1 VTVGQREAESERTGA
16 LEGPGLV
23 AAARSDRGPRERN
36 EDTFVC
42 RPDLGLFAV
51 IDGMGGQKAGAEAAA
66 LAREA
71 LLGERDLLRA
81 FLNANEKIHR
91 AARKKRQSKGMGC
104 VASAVRISAD
114 KARVAHVGDT
124 RVYLAHE
131 AGCEQLTRDHT
142 VAAHAQEQLGIPE
155 RRARQIGGQNQVTR
169 DLGGQSRTGEDWI
182 DNCEV
187 KLEEG
192 DVLVLCSDGVHGA
205 LESSGLFARMRE
217 ARRLGTA
224 PDVLAEELVEKALA
238 GGTRD
243 NSTVVVVRCLCPT
256 RKESIWKK
264 DILAWMKRKPAKP
277 DKAGSADEPETPE
290 KPETPET
297 PE

>member
-1 VTVGQREAESERTGA
+1 MTVGQREAESERTGA

-36 EDTFVC
+36 EDAFVC

-51 IDGMGGQKAGAEAAA
+51 IDGMGGQQAGAEAAG

-81 FLNANEKIHR
+81 FLNANEKILK
-91 AARKKRQSKGMGC
+91 AARRQTQSKGMGC
-104 VASAVRISAD
+104 VASAVRVTHD

-142 VAAHAQEQLGIPE
+142 VAAHAQEQLGITD
-155 RRARQIGGQNQVTR
+155 RGAREIGGQNQVTR
-169 DLGGQSRTGEDWI
+169 DLGGQSHTGEDWI
-182 DNCEV
+182 DSCEV
-187 KLEEG
+187 TLEEG
-192 DVLVLCSDGVHGA
+192 DLLVLCSDGVHGA
-205 LESSGLFARMRE
+205 LESAGFFARIRE
-217 ARRLGTA
+217 ARRQGAA
-224 PDVLAEELVEKALA
+224 PDSLAEELVERALA

-243 NSTVVVVRCLCPT
+243 NATAVVVRCLRPVK
-256 RKESIWKK
+256 KESIWTK
-264 DILAWMKRKPAKP
+264 DILAWMKKRK
-277 DKAGSADEPETPE
+277 G
-290 KPETPET
+290 
-297 PE
+297 

>member
-36 EDTFVC
+36 EDTYVC

-51 IDGMGGQKAGAEAAA
+51 IDGMGGQRAGAEAAA

-71 LLGERDLLRA
+71 LLGERDLLHA

-91 AARKKRQSKGMGC
+91 AARKQSQSKGMGC
-104 VASAVRISAD
+104 VASAVRVSGA

-124 RVYLAHE
+124 RVYLAGE

-142 VAAHAQEQLGIPE
+142 VAAHAQEQLGIPD
-155 RRARQIGGQNQVTR
+155 RGARQMGGQNQVTR
-169 DLGGQSRTGEDWI
+169 DLGGQSRTGEEWI

-187 KLEEG
+187 TLEEG
-192 DVLVLCSDGVHGA
+192 DLLVLCSDGVHGVV
-205 LESSGLFARMRE
+205 ESAGLFGRLRE
-217 ARRLGTA
+217 ARRQGTP
-224 PDVLAEELVEKALA
+224 PDVLAEELVALALA

-243 NSTVVVVRCLCPT
+243 NSTVVVVRCLCPAPT
-256 RKESIWKK
+256 TKSMWKK
-264 DILAWMKRKPAKP
+264 DILAWMKRKPESEKP
-277 DKAGSADEPETPE
+277 DTSD
-290 KPETPET
+290 KPE
-297 PE
+297 